1 MEGFLNQLADHFR
14 TTLGIQDVH
23 IETRTIMP
31 RRRNPDA
38 LDTYTSFGYPLYGYD
53 PTLDLAYLMMWDTL
67 WAEHQLRM
75 RNIYYGDYG
84 APYIFIDEG
93 GWGYDDAYQYD
104 ATHPAPLPMDGG
116 DWSGGSESGGGGWIN
131 NASDFTSDS
140 GGGGDITAGGAGSDA
155 SDSGGGG
162 WLSSIGDFFSDSGGG
177 GSLGDAGGG
186 STDSGGSSNC
196 SSCGGGGCSNN

>member
-1 MEGFLNQLADHFR
+1 MEDFLNQLADHFR

-38 LDTYTSFGYPLYGYD
+38 LYTYTSFGYPLYGYD
-53 PTLDLAYLMMWDTL
+53 PTLDLAYLMVWDTL
-67 WAEHQLRM
+67 WAEHQLQM

-84 APYIFIDEG
+84 APYIFIDDG

-116 DWSGGSESGGGGWIN
+116 DWNGGSAPASGYP
-131 NASDFTSDS
+131 
-140 GGGGDITAGGAGSDA
+140 GGGDGSTTPATLPPTAAAGVTSRALWKATRGAG
-155 SDSGGGG
+155 
-162 WLSSIGDFFSDSGGG
+162 
-177 GSLGDAGGG
+177 AG
-186 STDSGGSSNC
+186 
-196 SSCGGGGCSNN
+196 